1 MTLPFNNIVESQNIQ
16 KYIISN
22 FEIILVYAFLI
33 YFIYK
38 IVRKDTVLGTN
49 KRQILRKN
57 LFIKQIVDFLFWLF
71 SENSSVNRSFR
82 VKNCDRFLLSM
93 VSAIGKLTVKA
104 IFLWHHYQILR
115 HRVTLLELFALDF
128 IYSLFKQIR
137 LFLR

>member
-57 LFIKQIVDFLFWLF
+57 LFIKQIVDFLF
-71 SENSSVNRSFR
+71 
-82 VKNCDRFLLSM
+82 
-93 VSAIGKLTVKA
+93 
-104 IFLWHHYQILR
+104 
-115 HRVTLLELFALDF
+115 
-128 IYSLFKQIR
+128 
-137 LFLR
+137 